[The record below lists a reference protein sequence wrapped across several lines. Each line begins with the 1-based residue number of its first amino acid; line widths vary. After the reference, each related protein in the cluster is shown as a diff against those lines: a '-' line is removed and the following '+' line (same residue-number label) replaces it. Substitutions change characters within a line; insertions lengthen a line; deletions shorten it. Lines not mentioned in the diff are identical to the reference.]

1 MAKPKAKKVLKI
13 TAAVAA
19 VALVAAIA
27 AYPIAYR
34 VRGDL
39 KNVDLP
45 DDFAAQLET
54 VGGVQKAEGADV
66 RVMSA
71 NLLVGYKSWG
81 GTPVRPRAKQF
92 VEVMRRFRPDVAA
105 LQEASFDWHACIAQ
119 NLANHE
125 ILHPQNNVVQKSL
138 TTLIYNTETLDLLDS
153 GRQAFSVGD
162 GTQHRAVTWGVFE
175 TKADGKR
182 FAVTSTHLNLVRDEE
197 TRGTEIET
205 MTQQVNELLE
215 IVNRIQTQYNCPV
228 FCAGDYN
235 AMENDS
241 TKGIYAGSEIYSL
254 LTQTLTDT
262 KFIAEQQAAGSVESF
277 NVPTWDH
284 IFLKGDASVCAFRV
298 LSEPCLQD
306 MSDHFPV
313 FADIALP

>member
-1 MAKPKAKKVLKI
+1 MAKQSSKKVLKI

-39 KNVDLP
+39 GNVDLP
-45 DDFAAQLET
+45 DDFSAQLQT
-54 VGGVQKAEGADV
+54 VGGVQQAADADV

-92 VEVMRRFRPDVAA
+92 VEVMRRFQPDVAA

-119 NLANHE
+119 NLANCE

-138 TTLIYNTETLDLLDS
+138 TTLIYNTETLDLLNS
-153 GRQAFSVGD
+153 GRQTYSVGD

-175 TKADGKR
+175 TKSDGKR

-197 TRGTEIET
+197 TRGTEIDT

-215 IVNRIQTQYNCPV
+215 IANRIQTQYDCPV

-241 TKGIYAGSEIYSL
+241 TKGIYAGSEIYTMLASK
-254 LTQTLTDT
+254 LTDA
-262 KFIAEQQAAGSVESF
+262 KFIADLKAAGSAESF
-277 NVPTWDH
+277 DEPTWDH
-284 IFLKGDASVCAFRV
+284 IFIKGEAQVCAFRV

-313 FADIALP
+313 FADITLS

>member
-1 MAKPKAKKVLKI
+1 MAKQSSKKVLKI

-39 KNVDLP
+39 GKVDLP
-45 DDFAAQLET
+45 DDFAAQLQT
-54 VGGVQKAEGADV
+54 VGGVQQAADADV

-92 VEVMRRFRPDVAA
+92 VEVMRRFQPDVAA

-119 NLANHE
+119 NLTDYE

-138 TTLIYNTETLDLLDS
+138 TTLIYNTEPLDRLDS
-153 GRQAFSVGD
+153 GRQTYSVGD

-175 TKADGKR
+175 TKSDGKR

-197 TRGTEIET
+197 TRGTEIDT

-215 IVNRIQTQYNCPV
+215 IADQLQTQYGCPV
-228 FCAGDYN
+228 ICAGDYN

-254 LTQTLTDT
+254 LTQTLTDA

-277 NVPTWDH
+277 DAPTWDH

-298 LSEPCLQD
+298 LSESCLQE

-313 FADIALP
+313 FADIALT